1 MFTSNPNIKW
11 PVLCA
16 ALHCLGP
23 GNACFGDSVSEILD
37 AWRERQNQ
45 FDSIQFQISGTQ
57 SEPRGYLQVPEG
69 LKQKAPVVSMPTED
83 TSKPIRSNVLLDLSH
98 GRLRCHVETS
108 TQFLRSDTRQFVSIP
123 SEDTAYFNG
132 QQSKNY
138 KPHATN
144 LAHAPV
150 ESFGTELIIYKA
162 GPRKIVFGLEHN
174 PLLYACGIIHTT
186 LNFVPTNLEPEL
198 RPKSFRLQ
206 SEIEFEGNK
215 CLVLRSVPDPSKR
228 FYEFWVDADDP
239 RIIRQVHGYGL
250 NQKGKLW
257 VTTKIDWQETEHGP
271 LPSAW
276 EIQRFEDST
285 EKVSVYNIKVDKF
298 EVNPAVTDA
307 DFDIDPPPG
316 TRVSDDN
323 LPKEARKYVV
333 AAPGKPNLPVG
344 EHMRQEE
351 RATSRAW
358 LFMSIAAVVVLLIAA
373 LIMYRRRRVS

>member
-1 MFTSNPNIKW
+1 MTERTIATST
-11 PVLCA
+11 LCFVVHFVA
-16 ALHCLGP
+16 TGSLCLGQSAP
-23 GNACFGDSVSEILD
+23 EVVE
-37 AWRERQNQ
+37 AWRGRQDQ
-45 FDSIQFQISGTQ
+45 FESISFQISGTK
-57 SEPRGYLQVPEG
+57 SEPRGYVQLPEG
-69 LKQKAPVVSMPTED
+69 MRSKAPIVPLPQKDST
-83 TSKPIRSNVLLDLSH
+83 TPILSDVLLDFAN
-98 GRLRCHVETS
+98 GRLRCRVETVR
-108 TQFLRSDTRQFVSIP
+108 QFWNSETEQFVSIP
-123 SEDTAYFNG
+123 SDQTSYFNG
-132 QQSKNY
+132 QQAKKY
-138 KPHATN
+138 QPHASN
-144 LAHAPV
+144 LANAPV
-150 ESFGTELIIYKA
+150 EAIGTELNIYKGRA
-162 GPRKIVFGLEHN
+162 RTIVFGLEHN
-174 PLLYACGIIHTT
+174 PILYACGIIHTT
-186 LNFVPTNLEPEL
+186 LNFDPADLKPEL
-198 RPKSFRLQ
+198 RRSSFRLR
-206 SEIEFEGNK
+206 SEIELEGNK